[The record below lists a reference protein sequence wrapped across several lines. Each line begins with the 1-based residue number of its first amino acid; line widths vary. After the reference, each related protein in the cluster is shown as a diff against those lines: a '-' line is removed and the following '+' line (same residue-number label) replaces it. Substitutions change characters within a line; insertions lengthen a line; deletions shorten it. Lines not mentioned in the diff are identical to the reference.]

1 LFVLANNVRTHYELA
16 GPADAPV
23 VVLVHGLTA
32 SLRVWKGQAERLSR
46 HFRVLR
52 YDLRSHGQSE
62 AIDRACTRSDLA
74 TDLIALLDALGI
86 ERAALVGHSAG
97 GVVVMHAALEHP
109 ARVWAVGL
117 VGTSSE
123 CNDKTSAWYAE
134 VADKARNQGVE
145 AAMRTMGIPIGSASI
160 SDGRGFS
167 HLPLAMRTLNEDPL
181 TERLRELRVPAWI
194 VVGEKDFL
202 GVGGSVI
209 LSRAIA
215 GSKLEIVAERGHGIF
230 LEDPD
235 WFCEHLEGFLSE
247 ALEGEPRQSG

>member
-1 LFVLANNVRTHYELA
+1 MHYELS

-32 SLRVWKGQAERLSR
+32 SLTVWNGQAERLCR
-46 HFRVLR
+46 RFRVLR

-62 AIDRACTRSDLA
+62 AIDRPCTRSDLA

-109 ARVWAVGL
+109 ARVWAVAL

-123 CNDKTSAWYAE
+123 CNDKTSAWYAK
-134 VADKARNQGVE
+134 VAEEARTEGVE
-145 AAMRTMGIPIGSASI
+145 AALRTMGISAGSASI
-160 SDGRGFS
+160 SDGPGFS
-167 HLPLAMRTLNEDPL
+167 HLPMAMRTLNEDPL
-181 TERLRELRVPAWI
+181 TERLRALRLPAWI

-209 LSRAIA
+209 LSRAIV
-215 GSKLEIVAERGHGIF
+215 GSKLEIVAGRGHGIF

-235 WFCEHLEGFLSE
+235 WFCEHLETFLSGALAGE
-247 ALEGEPRQSG
+247 ARQGG